1 VVSNSVSPSCKR
13 PVPIGKFAVTSHP
26 VSSPIMAGFAQ
37 LWLSVF
43 KGVYMAHSVSKP
55 SATSGDKPNQPQLTV
70 WQEIVAFFKTLIVIF
85 AIAFSLRVTV
95 VEPFKIPSGSM
106 IPTLQIGDFILVL
119 KFWYGLR
126 LPFVSDSAAMWNQP
140 KRGDVVVFTRP
151 DDPNTPDEDDSEIHI
166 IKRVV
171 GLGGESVEVRGAKVI
186 VNGAV
191 LDEPYAQW
199 TDGGKIEGNFG
210 PYTVPPGHV
219 LLLGDNRDNSKD
231 SRFWTNP
238 FLDVKRIKGKAVVVF
253 WSWDSLSRVFTAIR

>member
-1 VVSNSVSPSCKR
+1 MAQGAAKLPNSQSSSSS
-13 PVPIGKFAVTSHP
+13 G
-26 VSSPIMAGFAQ
+26 SSPKQGAAGFWSEVKA
-37 LWLSVF
+37 LFRTWV
-43 KGVYMAHSVSKP
+43 VV
-55 SATSGDKPNQPQLTV
+55 
-70 WQEIVAFFKTLIVIF
+70 F
-85 AIAFSLRVTV
+85 AIAFSLRVAV

-126 LPFVSDSAAMWNQP
+126 LPFVTDSVTMWNDP

-166 IKRVV
+166 IKRIVAV
-171 GLGGESVEVRGAKVI
+171 GGESVEVRGAKVL
-186 VNGAV
+186 VNGKV

-199 TDGGKIEGNFG
+199 TDGGKFEGNFG
-210 PYTVPPGHV
+210 PKTVPEGHV

-253 WSWDSLSRVFTAIR
+253 WSWDSLTRIFTRIR

>member
-1 VVSNSVSPSCKR
+1 MPQ
-13 PVPIGKFAVTSHP
+13 T
-26 VSSPIMAGFAQ
+26 
-37 LWLSVF
+37 
-43 KGVYMAHSVSKP
+43 VSKLTP
-55 SATSGDKPNQPQLTV
+55 ASSDEPKHPPMTV
-70 WQEIVAFFKTLIVIF
+70 WQEIVSFLRTLVVIF

-126 LPFVSDSAAMWNQP
+126 LPFVTDSAVMWNQP

-171 GLGGESVEVRGAKVI
+171 GLAGESVEVRGAQVM
-186 VNGAV
+186 VNGAT

-199 TDGGKIEGNFG
+199 SDGGKIEGNFG

-231 SRFWTNP
+231 SRFWSNP

-253 WSWDSLSRVFTAIR
+253 WSWDSLSRIFTRIR